1 MDIETLAAAKAL
13 MGKIL
18 PGTSAADEGKQL
30 VVDGS
35 GDWVAGSPVTAAIG
49 VTGTKLTIVG
59 GDS

>member
-18 PGTSAADEGKQL
+18 PTASAADEGKQL
-30 VVDGS
+30 VVDSAGE
-35 GDWVAGSPVTAAIG
+35 WVAGSPVSAAIG

-59 GDS
+59 GNS